1 MDLFQSDRK
10 RQRISLEEGMY
21 QKLASNCFISNVSL
35 KVLLLINFK
44 SQHCF
49 LINELKN
56 FFSEE
61 ENGVSG
67 LMDSN
72 NCIQYRVTGGAG
84 AEAGPGGMV
93 TGNYR
98 PVVVSSGDNSEA
110 NHGAT
115 NTTALS
121 NVQVGWSDVKSSR
134 IECKTCKYAGS
145 SGQSNQRSVLCDRE
159 PK

>member
-1 MDLFQSDRK
+1 M
-10 RQRISLEEGMY
+10 
-21 QKLASNCFISNVSL
+21 
-35 KVLLLINFK
+35 
-44 SQHCF
+44 
-49 LINELKN
+49 
-56 FFSEE
+56 
-61 ENGVSG
+61 SG

-98 PVVVSSGDNSEA
+98 PVVVTSGDNSEA

-121 NVQVGWSDVKSSR
+121 NVQVCLERLAGQE
-134 IECKTCKYAGS
+134 IQCEACKYAGS
-145 SGQSNQRSVLCDRE
+145 AGQSNQRSVLCDRVT
-159 PK
+159 K

>member
-21 QKLASNCFISNVSL
+21 INSPQNVSYESL
-35 KVLLLINFK
+35 KVILLKNFTPLN
-44 SQHCF
+44 STE
-49 LINELKN
+49 NVELNN

-93 TGNYR
+93 TSNYR
-98 PVVVSSGDNSEA
+98 PVVVTSGDNSEA

-121 NVQVGWSDVKSSR
+121 NVQVVLESL
-134 IECKTCKYAGS
+134 AG
-145 SGQSNQRSVLCDRE
+145 
-159 PK
+159 

>member
-1 MDLFQSDRK
+1 MF
-10 RQRISLEEGMY
+10 
-21 QKLASNCFISNVSL
+21 
-35 KVLLLINFK
+35 LLIHFK
-44 SQHCF
+44 PQHCF
-49 LINELKN
+49 LISELKN
-56 FFSEE
+56 FVSEE

-98 PVVVSSGDNSEA
+98 PVVVTSGDNSEA
-110 NHGAT
+110 NHHGAT

-121 NVQVGWSDVKSSR
+121 NVQVG
-134 IECKTCKYAGS
+134 
-145 SGQSNQRSVLCDRE
+145 SG
-159 PK
+159 K

>member
-1 MDLFQSDRK
+1 M
-10 RQRISLEEGMY
+10 
-21 QKLASNCFISNVSL
+21 
-35 KVLLLINFK
+35 
-44 SQHCF
+44 
-49 LINELKN
+49 
-56 FFSEE
+56 
-61 ENGVSG
+61 SG

-98 PVVVSSGDNSEA
+98 PVVVTSGDNSEA

-121 NVQVGWSDVKSSR
+121 NVQVGLER
-134 IECKTCKYAGS
+134 LAG
-145 SGQSNQRSVLCDRE
+145 
-159 PK
+159 

>member
-21 QKLASNCFISNVSL
+21 INSPQNVSNESL
-35 KVLLLINFK
+35 KVLLLIKFTPLN
-44 SQHCF
+44 STEN
-49 LINELKN
+49 IELNN

-93 TGNYR
+93 TSNYR
-98 PVVVSSGDNSEA
+98 PVVVTSGDNSEA

-121 NVQVGWSDVKSSR
+121 NVQVCLER
-134 IECKTCKYAGS
+134 LAG
-145 SGQSNQRSVLCDRE
+145 
-159 PK
+159 

>member
-21 QKLASNCFISNVSL
+21 KNSPQNVSNESL
-35 KVLLLINFK
+35 KVLLLINCTPLN
-44 SQHCF
+44 STEN
-49 LINELKN
+49 IELNN

-98 PVVVSSGDNSEA
+98 PVVVTSGDNSEA

-121 NVQVGWSDVKSSR
+121 NVQVGLER
-134 IECKTCKYAGS
+134 LAG
-145 SGQSNQRSVLCDRE
+145 
-159 PK
+159 

>member
-21 QKLASNCFISNVSL
+21 INSPQNVSYESL
-35 KVLLLINFK
+35 KVIL
-44 SQHCF
+44 
-49 LINELKN
+49 LKN
-56 FFSEE
+56 FTPLNSTENIELNKFFSEE

-93 TGNYR
+93 TSNYR
-98 PVVVSSGDNSEA
+98 PVVVTSGDNSEA

-121 NVQVGWSDVKSSR
+121 NVQVGLER
-134 IECKTCKYAGS
+134 LAG
-145 SGQSNQRSVLCDRE
+145 
-159 PK
+159 